1 MQNFQERVQSM
12 MNEHEVL
19 VAVFTREASIL
30 DSVEAK
36 RVFRQFQMVIL
47 NSNQATLYRDFVG
60 SHPRSF
66 IYGVTSRMKAEEAY
80 LSGFL
85 KSCGDETNI
94 TEIIGMTRIG
104 D

>member
-1 MQNFQERVQSM
+1 MQNFQERVRSV
-12 MNEHEVL
+12 MNEQEVL
-19 VAVFTREASIL
+19 VAISTREASIL
-30 DSVEAK
+30 DGVEAK

-66 IYGVTSRMKAEEAY
+66 VYGVTSRMKADEAY

-85 KSCGDETNI
+85 KSCGDGTNI
-94 TEIIGMTRIG
+94 TEIIGMTMNG